1 MLPDGPA
8 IRSDRCQ
15 FRQNHAVDAVRLDQA
30 HRRPFG
36 RNHSRCCM
44 LPALRIDTLLRR
56 LRRST
61 LAGDGECHS
70 SISHLLLCEHGKLG
84 TYRLFARLVQSA
96 REQQAQ
102 SVEVARVQVHCT
114 ANPGRVPA
122 WTDFRVGL
130 SISATIGA
138 FALAYANGD
147 PGIAFETQLLLAG
160 YGPLG
165 PSMTVDPSYPTPLDC
180 RCALPTFIDPS

>member
-8 IRSDRCQ
+8 IRSNRCQ
-15 FRQNHAVDAVRLDQA
+15 FRQNHVVDAFRLVQI

-44 LPALRIDTLLRR
+44 FLTVRIDTILRR
-56 LRRST
+56 LCRST
-61 LAGDGECHS
+61 LAGDGDCHS
-70 SISHLLLCEHGKLG
+70 RVSPLLLGEHGILGQFKLV
-84 TYRLFARLVQSA
+84 ARMVQPA
-96 REQQAQ
+96 QFQRAQ
-102 SVEVARVQVHCT
+102 SVEMARVQVHCT
-114 ANPGRVPA
+114 TNNPGRMPV
-122 WTDFRVGL
+122 WTNFRVGF

-160 YGPLG
+160 YVPQTLPGP
-165 PSMTVDPSYPTPLDC
+165 
-180 RCALPTFIDPS
+180 R